1 MRNEDKMMKFS
12 ERQKLAGKVHT
23 WCFGKGISP
32 EEPMNVIA
40 AITDMGYT
48 ITPSN

>member
-1 MRNEDKMMKFS
+1 MIFS

-23 WCFGKGISP
+23 WCYGKGVSP

-40 AITDMGYT
+40 AIEAMGYT
-48 ITPSN
+48 ITPRN